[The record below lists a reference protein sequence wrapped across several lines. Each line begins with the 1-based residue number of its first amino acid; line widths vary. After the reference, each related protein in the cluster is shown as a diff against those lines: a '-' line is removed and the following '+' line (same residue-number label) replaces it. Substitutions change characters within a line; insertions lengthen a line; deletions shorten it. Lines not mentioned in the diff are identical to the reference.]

1 MINASGAQ
9 ALDHIVLVGSGLAA
23 EMTACS
29 LAAQLPPSIRLTVV
43 PAAAGSDSDI
53 LYGTVTSPTAY
64 AFNLEAGL
72 AEPRLVLDSDCA
84 FSWGTKYLK
93 WTGGKRSWVQG
104 FQLPLP
110 VVDGVMFHHYLALLG
125 QERLDRYLLTA
136 AAGEKGTFAHPPQ
149 DGGKDAQS
157 PHGRAEYG
165 YQMDPASYADLF
177 RAASAGKDRL
187 ARLESPMERVDAE
200 DGRIARLH
208 LADGGVV
215 EGDLYLD
222 CSGPDALLLSALGVA
237 TGSSREIVASL
248 SRRAASKP
256 GPPLRSVTPTAPGW
270 TSVTPLR
277 GADVLLSVS
286 HPSAADSAQQLE
298 DARTA
303 RAGIGRRD
311 AAWSGNCI
319 GIGHAAGVAEP
330 LTPAPVMLLERDVR
344 RLLSL
349 LPVSPGM
356 SVERREYN
364 RQYIDD
370 FDHAALFTRALF
382 ETDGLPDTSYWQEA
396 KAQPLDER
404 LERKIALFADRGVFV
419 GYDLEPFHEED
430 WMILHYGMGR
440 APRRYDVSAD
450 RARRDR
456 VQGFLDSLQ
465 RDVDRLA
472 AAMPPHGPYMEK
484 LGEYLKKNGY

>member
-1 MINASGAQ
+1 MTDPTGAA
-9 ALDHIVLVGSGLAA
+9 ALDHIVLVGGGLAA
-23 EMTACS
+23 EMTACA
-29 LAAQLPPSIRLTVV
+29 LAAKLPASIRLTTL
-43 PAAAGSDSDI
+43 PAGFDGDSDI

-84 FSWGTKYLK
+84 FSWGTKYQK

-136 AAGEKGTFAHPPQ
+136 AAAEKGSFAHPPQ

-177 RAASAGKDRL
+177 RAACAGSDRIT
-187 ARLESPMERVDAE
+187 RLESPLERVAAE
-200 DGRIARLH
+200 DGRITRLH
-208 LADGGVV
+208 LTDGSTV

-237 TGSSREIVASL
+237 TGSSREIAASL
-248 SRRAASKP
+248 SRRPASKL
-256 GPPLRSVTPTAPGW
+256 GPPIRTVWPTPAGW
-270 TSVTPLR
+270 SSVTPLR
-277 GADVLLSVS
+277 GSDMLLSVS
-286 HPSAADSAQQLE
+286 HPSTDDELPE
-298 DARTA
+298 NARTA
-303 RAGIGRRD
+303 RAQIGRRN

-330 LTPAPVMLLERDVR
+330 LTPAPVMLLERDID

-349 LPVSPGM
+349 LPVSPDM
-356 SVERREYN
+356 AVERREYN
-364 RQYIDD
+364 RRFVDD
-370 FDHAALFTRALF
+370 FDHAVLFTRALF
-382 ETDGLPDTSYWQEA
+382 ETGGLPDTPYFQKA

-456 VQGFLDSLQ
+456 VQGFLDTLQ
-465 RDVDRLA
+465 RDVERTA
-472 AAMPPHGPYMEK
+472 AAMPPHGTYMDQ
-484 LGEYLKKNGY
+484 LAQYLKRSGY